1 LSRFAWLR
9 SFVLQRHL
17 GTEDAPV
24 AMRHAHRKRRRWIR
38 RALALLLLGVLV
50 YHSTILIQVIRFRT
64 VAPRMTAL
72 MRQRAEEARARGQVP
87 KRMYMWMPYERLSPH
102 LVRAVLAGEDPRFFV
117 HHGFDWGQIQEAIK
131 ENIEEGEI
139 VRGASTITQQLAK
152 NLFLS
157 TSRNPL
163 RKVHEAVITVELEA
177 LLGKR
182 RILELY
188 LNVIE
193 WGDGIYGAEAAA
205 RHYFGISAAQ
215 LTPEQAA
222 FLAAI
227 IPNPRGMYNPAK
239 YPARVERRRRIIQ
252 RRMREVIIPA
262 RFRAMR
268 TAKAPP
274 ALLTLTHGGSAG
286 MLNRSSMF
294 GIWSL
299 PVKGSQVSVT

>member
-1 LSRFAWLR
+1 MVGPQSKPCQERGIGTSSPFAELLSFM
-9 SFVLQRHL
+9 LQRRL
-17 GTEDAPV
+17 EVGGAPV
-24 AMRHAHRKRRRWIR
+24 PMRHTHQKRRRWIR
-38 RALALLLLGVLV
+38 RTLALLLLSVLV
-50 YHSTILIQVIRFRT
+50 YHSTVLIRVIRFRT

-87 KRMYMWMPYERLSPH
+87 KRVHVWVPYERLSPH

-117 HHGFDWGQIQEAIK
+117 HHGFDWEQIQEAIK
-131 ENIEEGEI
+131 ENLEEGEI

-157 TSRNPL
+157 TSRNPV
-163 RKVHEAVITVELEA
+163 RKVHEAVITMELEA
-177 LLGKR
+177 ILGKR

-205 RHYFGISAAQ
+205 QHYFGVSAAH

-227 IPNPRGMYNPAK
+227 IPNPRETYNPAK

-252 RRMREVIIPA
+252 RRMREVVIPA
-262 RFRAMR
+262 RFRATR

-274 ALLTLTHGGSAG
+274 
-286 MLNRSSMF
+286 
-294 GIWSL
+294 L
-299 PVKGSQVSVT
+299 P

>member
-1 LSRFAWLR
+1 MVGPQSKPCQERGIGTSSPFAELLSFM
-9 SFVLQRHL
+9 LQRRL
-17 GTEDAPV
+17 EEGGAPV
-24 AMRHAHRKRRRWIR
+24 PMRHTHQKRRRWIR
-38 RALALLLLGVLV
+38 RTLALLLLSVLV
-50 YHSTILIQVIRFRT
+50 YHSTVLIRVIRFRT

-87 KRMYMWMPYERLSPH
+87 KRVHVWVPYERLSPH

-117 HHGFDWGQIQEAIK
+117 HHGFDWEQIQEAIK
-131 ENIEEGEI
+131 ENLEEGEI

-157 TSRNPL
+157 TSRNPV
-163 RKVHEAVITVELEA
+163 RKVHEAVITMELEA
-177 LLGKR
+177 ILGKR

-205 RHYFGISAAQ
+205 QHYFGVSAAH

-227 IPNPRGMYNPAK
+227 IPNPRETYNPAK

-252 RRMREVIIPA
+252 RRMREVVIPA
-262 RFRAMR
+262 RFRATR

-274 ALLTLTHGGSAG
+274 
-286 MLNRSSMF
+286 
-294 GIWSL
+294 L
-299 PVKGSQVSVT
+299 P

>member
-1 LSRFAWLR
+1 MSLFAWLLP
-9 SFVLQRHL
+9 FMLQRHL
-17 GTEDAPV
+17 GTGDVPV
-24 AMRHAHRKRRRWIR
+24 SMRHAPRKRRRWIR
-38 RALALLLLGVLV
+38 RALALLLLGALV
-50 YHSTILIQVIRFRT
+50 YHGTILVHIVRFRT
-64 VAPRMTAL
+64 VAPKMTAL
-72 MRQRAEEARARGQVP
+72 MRQRAEEARARGQMPQRVH
-87 KRMYMWMPYERLSPH
+87 RWMPYERLSPH

-117 HHGFDWGQIQEAIK
+117 HHGFDWGQIREAIK
-131 ENIEEGEI
+131 ENLEEGEI

-163 RKVHEAVITVELEA
+163 RKMHEAVITVELEA
-177 LLGKR
+177 ILGKR

-205 RHYFGISAAQ
+205 RHYFGISATH

-227 IPNPRGMYNPAK
+227 IPNPRETYNPAK

-252 RRMREVIIPA
+252 RRMREVLIPA
-262 RFRAMR
+262 RFRTMR
-268 TAKAPP
+268 AAKVPP
-274 ALLTLTHGGSAG
+274 ALLTLTQSGIAG
-286 MLNRSSMF
+286 MLSCSSM
-294 GIWSL
+294 GCL
-299 PVKGSQVSVT
+299 GCGVCR

>member
-1 LSRFAWLR
+1 
-9 SFVLQRHL
+9 
-17 GTEDAPV
+17 
-24 AMRHAHRKRRRWIR
+24 MRRAHRKRKLIRWI
-38 RALALLLLGVLV
+38 LAGLLVGVLV

-64 VAPRMTAL
+64 IAPRMTAL

-87 KRMYMWMPYERLSPH
+87 KRVHVWIPYERLSPH

-117 HHGFDWGQIQEAIK
+117 HHGFDWGQIREALK
-131 ENIEEGEI
+131 ENLEEGEI

-177 LLGKR
+177 ILGKR

-205 RHYFGISAAQ
+205 RHYFGISAAH

-227 IPNPRGMYNPAK
+227 IPNPRETYNPAK
-239 YPARVERRRRIIQ
+239 HPARVERRRRIIQ
-252 RRMREVIIPA
+252 RRMREVSIPPQ
-262 RFRAMR
+262 FRAAG
-268 TAKAPP
+268 TAVP
-274 ALLTLTHGGSAG
+274 LLLS
-286 MLNRSSMF
+286 
-294 GIWSL
+294 
-299 PVKGSQVSVT
+299 P

>member
-1 LSRFAWLR
+1 MVGPQSKPCQERGIGTSSPFAELLSFM
-9 SFVLQRHL
+9 LQRRL
-17 GTEDAPV
+17 EVGGAPV
-24 AMRHAHRKRRRWIR
+24 PMRHTHQKRRRWIR
-38 RALALLLLGVLV
+38 RTLALLLLSVLV
-50 YHSTILIQVIRFRT
+50 YHSTVLIRVIRFRT

-87 KRMYMWMPYERLSPH
+87 KRVHVWVPYERLSPH

-117 HHGFDWGQIQEAIK
+117 HHGFDWEQIQEAIK
-131 ENIEEGEI
+131 ENLEEGEI

-157 TSRNPL
+157 TSRNPV
-163 RKVHEAVITVELEA
+163 RKVHEAVITMELEA
-177 LLGKR
+177 ILGKR

-205 RHYFGISAAQ
+205 QHYFGVSAAH

-227 IPNPRGMYNPAK
+227 IPNPRETYNPAK

-252 RRMREVIIPA
+252 RRMREVVIPA
-262 RFRAMR
+262 RFRATR
-268 TAKAPP
+268 TTKAP
-274 ALLTLTHGGSAG
+274 
-286 MLNRSSMF
+286 
-294 GIWSL
+294 SL
-299 PVKGSQVSVT
+299 P